1 MSISIKVHASIYEGQ
16 SRISYGGRDVSLISQ
31 QERNTFKLNDN
42 QLKNAAQRVL
52 GRRPNDAFLRS
63 PTPWNLY
70 ENNRW
75 MQTQRSLFIQGVRLI
90 ERSSSPVIVANQE
103 FVNSSSVPARFN
115 AAIEQ
120 NVSNTVSS
128 QWSTGGTLSI
138 GQTINVEVGF
148 LGTGGSSE
156 TSLSYEQ
163 SWGISGERSQSITV
177 GTSSGVEVEL
187 QPGQA
192 VVAELIATRGLMR
205 LQFDYIAS
213 LEGVAAFNYNPVHN
227 GRHFYGAN
235 VPVLMNRNGISN
247 SIRSSEIMD
256 VGFFTESRIVIRDKD
271 DGTILKEF
279 NDYDFNNVA
288 YDVEAIDSH

>member
-1 MSISIKVHASIYEGQ
+1 MSISIKVYASIYEGQ

-42 QLKNAAQRVL
+42 QLKNAAKRVF

-103 FVNSSSVPARFN
+103 FVNSSSVPAKFN

-138 GQTINVEVGF
+138 GQTIKVEVGF
-148 LGTGGSSE
+148 LGTGVGSE

-187 QPGQA
+187 QPGQPGQPA
-192 VVAELIATRGLMR
+192 PRPTSRRGTVPTSAMPAAPAATPSERPGDSAHTAPAPGQSPAAET
-205 LQFDYIAS
+205 AS
-213 LEGVAAFNYNPVHN
+213 A
-227 GRHFYGAN
+227 
-235 VPVLMNRNGISN
+235 PVLWQ
-247 SIRSSEIMD
+247 
-256 VGFFTESRIVIRDKD
+256 
-271 DGTILKEF
+271 
-279 NDYDFNNVA
+279 
-288 YDVEAIDSH
+288 